1 MLPTPL
7 RCLVLAVLAA
17 AVAPAGAPR
26 LAHAD
31 APATAAPAA
40 VNDDLGKRS
49 QVVGYRRGKA
59 FALDVVLIG
68 HTPVSIP
75 TARAFLTMQAAA
87 REAGIDLYVYSG
99 FRTNERQAELRQ
111 AYLDGH
117 GNKAARPGY
126 SNHQAGTALDLLL
139 DAPETFAWLE
149 ANARRF
155 GFRRTVAKEPWHW
168 EYQPPRAKAKA
179 RR

>member
-1 MLPTPL
+1 MLHTPL
-7 RCLVLAVLAA
+7 RCLALAMITTLAA
-17 AVAPAGAPR
+17 PVVAPRAAR
-26 LAHAD
+26 AD
-31 APATAAPAA
+31 APATADAS
-40 VNDDLGKRS
+40 NDELGERS

-59 FALDVVLIG
+59 FSLEVVLVG
-68 HTPVSIP
+68 HTPVSVP
-75 TARAFLTMQAAA
+75 TARAFLAMQAAA
-87 REAGIDLYVYSG
+87 REDGIDLYVYSG

-126 SNHQAGTALDLLL
+126 SNHQAGTALDLYL

-155 GFRRTVAKEPWHW
+155 GFKRTVAKEPWHW
-168 EYQPPRAKAKA
+168 EHQAPKARKA